1 MNLVLKGLVKLAI
14 SFQENDNFR
23 NDLLLSYLSSK
34 EVQDKPEVFDSLYG
48 DSFEEYVFSLTQK
61 PGVSLEELKNGRAIL
76 SYKSSKK
83 DFSFDAESSVKM

>member
-48 DSFEEYVFSLTQK
+48 DSLEEYVFSLTQK
-61 PGVSLEELKNGRAIL
+61 PGVSLDELKNGRAIL

>member
-48 DSFEEYVFSLTQK
+48 DSFEEYVSNK
-61 PGVSLEELKNGRAIL
+61 I
-76 SYKSSKK
+76 
-83 DFSFDAESSVKM
+83 

>member
-34 EVQDKPEVFDSLYG
+34 EVQDNPEVFDGLYS
-48 DSFEEYVFSLTQK
+48 DSFENYVFGLTQK
-61 PGVSLEELKNGRAIL
+61 PGVSLEQLKSGRNIL
-76 SYKSSKK
+76 SYRSSIK
-83 DFSFDAESSVKM
+83 DSGLDAESSVKM